1 MEARGVKFLDDLIQW
16 LNRILLVLGGVALAA
31 IVALTVG
38 NIFSRNLWAPIKGM
52 VELVGFCGAI
62 AAAFALGFAQV
73 KQAHIAVDVLVLK
86 FSKRTRKFILAVNAS
101 LGAAFFAIVGWQLV
115 RYGNTLRHTG
125 EVTETLRMIYHPV
138 VYAVAFGC
146 FVMALVLV
154 TECCKTLTRVSGAK

>member
-1 MEARGVKFLDDLIQW
+1 MKFLDDLIQW

>member
-1 MEARGVKFLDDLIQW
+1 MKFLDQLTQW
-16 LNRILLVLGGVALAA
+16 LNKILLVIGGLALTA

-73 KQAHIAVDVLVLK
+73 KHAHIAVDVLVLK
-86 FSKRTRKFILAVNAS
+86 FSKQTQKFLLAVNAI
-101 LGAAFFAIVGWQLV
+101 LGAGFFAIAGWQLV
-115 RYGNTLRHTG
+115 RWGNTLRHTG
-125 EVTETLRMIYHPV
+125 EVTETLKMIYHPV

-146 FVMALVLV
+146 FVMALVLAGD
-154 TECCKTLTRVSGAK
+154 CLKTLTTAKGAK

>member
-1 MEARGVKFLDDLIQW
+1 MKFLDDLIRW
-16 LNRILLVLGGVALAA
+16 LNKILLVIGGVALTA

-86 FSKRTRKFILAVNAS
+86 FSKRTQRFLLAVNAI

-115 RYGNTLRHTG
+115 RWGNTLRHTG

-154 TECCKTLTRVSGAK
+154 TECWKTLTRVSGAK